1 MFNLQDLTLSI
12 PRDKIAS
19 IICLCQKGFASSHMT
34 KRELKSLT
42 GSLNFVATYIHLGR
56 LHLLP
61 ILIWMNK
68 NSFALRRELPIPL
81 DQELKSL
88 LQVWQNRDFLS
99 HPVQMHVSIPS
110 VQLMTDASLSGWCG
124 VLLPSRVWDLWGPEV
139 SQFSMNWKELK
150 AILLSLTFFQ
160 NRVRGKS
167 VLLLSDNTTAISCI
181 RNQGSTH
188 SVSLLMLTSEI
199 LEFCSSLSIS
209 LIPQHLRGVL
219 NVLADQG
226 SRDHPIETEWSLDST
241 TFSWICQLLPSPP
254 QVDMFATRD
263 NSQLPVFV
271 SPCPDG
277 EAAAID
283 ALSTDW
289 NRWGVIYLFPPW
301 NIIPEVIHCLDN
313 YQGVG
318 ILIAPLFETSEWF
331 QNLTVRCPR
340 KFRLPHNLSLSQLTT
355 QGIVV
360 HPNSSVL
367 QLHAWML

>member
-1 MFNLQDLTLSI
+1 MFDLQDLTLSI
-12 PRDKIAS
+12 PQDKIAS
-19 IICLCQKGFASSHMT
+19 TIRLCQKGSTSSHMT
-34 KRELKSLT
+34 RRELESLT

-68 NSFALRRELPIPL
+68 NSIALRRDLPVPL

-88 LQVWQNRDFLS
+88 LQIWQNRDFLS

-110 VQLMTDASLSGWCG
+110 VQLMMDASRSGWCG

-150 AILLSLTFFQ
+150 AIHLSLSFFQ
-160 NRVRGKS
+160 KRVRGKS

-181 RNQGSTH
+181 KNQGSTH

-241 TFSWICQLLPSPP
+241 TFAWICQLLPSPP
-254 QVDMFATRD
+254 QADIFATRD

-271 SPCPDG
+271 SPCPDE
-277 EAAAID
+277 EAAATD

-289 NRWGVIYLFPPW
+289 NRWG
-301 NIIPEVIHCLDN
+301 II
-313 YQGVG
+313 
-318 ILIAPLFETSEWF
+318 
-331 QNLTVRCPR
+331 
-340 KFRLPHNLSLSQLTT
+340 
-355 QGIVV
+355 
-360 HPNSSVL
+360 
-367 QLHAWML
+367 